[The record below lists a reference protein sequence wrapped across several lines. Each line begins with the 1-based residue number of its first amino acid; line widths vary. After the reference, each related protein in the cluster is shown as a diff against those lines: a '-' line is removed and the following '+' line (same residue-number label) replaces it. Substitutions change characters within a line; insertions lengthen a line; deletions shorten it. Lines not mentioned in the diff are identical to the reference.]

1 MKKPTFELQVV
12 TVGHAL
18 FDGDAHEMSCRT
30 KAGDITI
37 LAHHEPLITQ
47 LGKGGVRVVD
57 NDGKEHTYFIERGVL
72 EISNNRA
79 VVICSS
85 NE

>member
-1 MKKPTFELQVV
+1 MKNSTFQLQVV

-18 FDGDAHEMSCRT
+18 FEGDAREMSCRT

-37 LAHHEPLITQ
+37 LAHHAPLITQ
-47 LGKGGVRVVD
+47 LGKGGIRVVD
-57 NDGKEHTYFIERGVL
+57 SEDKEHTYFIDRGVL